1 MKHKTINTIILAT
14 ALSVAGLTHAVAS
27 NTESATATTQDTI
40 IIQEDGRDKQ
50 RDGKHRGDKQRG
62 GKHHGKMM
70 FKKLDLSDAQ
80 KEQMKTIMTAH
91 KEANKESRSEYKA
104 NMKALMDAPAFD
116 EEQAQTLIAEREAQR
131 ADKELSMLKMKHEMY
146 QVLTDE
152 QKVKY
157 DQRETRKMQRE
168 NRANN

>member
-27 NTESATATTQDTI
+27 STESATVTTQDTT
-40 IIQEDGRDKQ
+40 IIQKDG
-50 RDGKHRGDKQRG
+50 RDGKHRGDKHRG

-80 KEQMKTIMTAH
+80 KEQMRAIMTAH
-91 KEANKESRSEYKA
+91 KEANKESKAAYKA
-104 NMKALMDAPAFD
+104 DMKALMDAPVFD

-131 ADKELSMLKMKHEMY
+131 ADQQLSMLKMKHEMY
-146 QVLTDE
+146 QVLTEE

-157 DQRETRKMQRE
+157 DQREAKKMERKSRTS
-168 NRANN
+168 N

>member
-1 MKHKTINTIILAT
+1 MKNKTINTIILAT

-27 NTESATATTQDTI
+27 STESATATTQDTT
-40 IIQEDGRDKQ
+40 IIQEDG

-80 KEQMKTIMTAH
+80 KEQMKTIMRAY
-91 KEANKESRSEYKA
+91 KEANKESKA
-104 NMKALMDAPAFD
+104 AHKAAMKALMDAPAFD

-131 ADKELSMLKMKHEMY
+131 ADKQLSMLKMKHEMY
-146 QVLTDE
+146 QVLTEE

-157 DQRETRKMQRE
+157 DQRETKKMQRG
-168 NRANN
+168 NRTNN